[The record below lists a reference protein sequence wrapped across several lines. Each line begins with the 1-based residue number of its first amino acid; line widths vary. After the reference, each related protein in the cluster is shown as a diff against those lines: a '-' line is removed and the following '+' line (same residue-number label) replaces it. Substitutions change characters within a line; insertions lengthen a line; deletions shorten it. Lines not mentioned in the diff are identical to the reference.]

1 MPKQLPALAAHEHA
15 LTGPVAVAEHL
26 RDLADGVEEARR
38 KSRASGTLRG
48 YDVVRRQFEEWCA
61 SVHVTPWP
69 TDPRVLVLWLE
80 ELRRSGYALGTIVS
94 RHYVVG
100 GLNRQMGFETPCRSL
115 VVQETL
121 AGFRR
126 DMARSA
132 PKDALTAELVL
143 RMLPVGD
150 GPQAVRDRA
159 LLLLGLAGGF
169 RRSEICALDLDDL
182 RWTDQGLVVS
192 VRRSKTDQEGRG
204 AQVEIWRAA
213 RDPRLCAPTA
223 VERWCALVRE
233 RGGPEVFRP
242 IRKDGMIRHRRL
254 TPDGFRRVVVGLA
267 ERAGLALDYDVTA
280 HSLRAGLA
288 TELSLRG
295 VPIES
300 IMRQGRWTSRDTV
313 LGYVRYEEFA
323 NEATRVF

>member
-1 MPKQLPALAAHEHA
+1 MPKQLPALAAHGHA
-15 LTGPVAVAEHL
+15 LTGPGAVAEHL
-26 RDLADGVEEARR
+26 RDLADGVEDARR
-38 KSRASGTLRG
+38 NARASGTLRG
-48 YDVVRRQFEEWCA
+48 YDVVRRQFEAWCE
-61 SVHVTPWP
+61 SVHMVPWP

-80 ELRRSGYALGTIVS
+80 ELRRSGYALGTITS
-94 RHYVVG
+94 RHYVIG
-100 GLNRQMGFETPCRSL
+100 GLNRQMGHETPCRSTI
-115 VVQETL
+115 VQETL

-126 DMARSA
+126 DMKHAP
-132 PKDALTAELVL
+132 PKDALTADLVL
-143 RMLPVGD
+143 RMLPEGD
-150 GPQAVRDRA
+150 GPRAVRDRA

-204 AQVEIWRAA
+204 AQVEIWRAS
-213 RDPRLCAPTA
+213 REPRLCAPTA
-223 VERWCALVRE
+223 VDRWCALVRD

-242 IRKDGMIRHRRL
+242 VRKDGMIRHRRL

-267 ERAGLALDYDVTA
+267 ERAGLTLDYDVTA